1 MAGANQNYTN
11 VYNAATATGPGSY
24 FFDYNMYYKD
34 AMIGTNPA
42 EIDLRSARYANSYWS
57 TYTSAASTVDTTANV
72 ITSIGMSDFGDYIGT
87 DNTTPLP
94 VRLTSFGARA
104 NGKNA
109 LVSWTTASEKNAN
122 YFEVYASTDGRN
134 FRAIEKVRAAG
145 NSNVTRNYSINH
157 MGALANASMVY
168 YKLKSVDFD
177 GTFTWSNIVSVSVNT
192 RNNGVAIYPNPFN
205 NNLTISVTETADAT
219 VEIFTLQG
227 VSVYNNNHSA
237 VNGTITLNNVSS
249 LNNGVYF
256 IKVTQNGNT
265 TVEKLV
271 KQ

>member
-1 MAGANQNYTN
+1 
-11 VYNAATATGPGSY
+11 
-24 FFDYNMYYKD
+24 MYYKNP
-34 AMIGTNPA
+34 MLGTNPS
-42 EIDLRSARYANSYWS
+42 ETDLRSARYASTVWN
-57 TYTSAASTVDTTANV
+57 TYTGAASTVDTVANF
-72 ITSIGMSDFGDYIGT
+72 ITSIGMSEFGDYIGT

-94 VRLTSFGARA
+94 VSLTAFGARA

-134 FRAIEKVRAAG
+134 FKAIDKVRAAG
-145 NSNVTRNYSINH
+145 NSNVTKNYSINH
-157 MGALANASMVY
+157 MGALANASIVY

-177 GTFTWSNIVSVSVNT
+177 GTFTWSNIVSVSLNT
-192 RNNGVAIYPNPFN
+192 RNNGVAVYPNPFN

-227 VSVYNNNHSA
+227 VSVYNSNHTA
-237 VNGTITLNNVSS
+237 VNGTITLNNVNS